1 MREITNLTPNPMIQI
16 QILKNDAVIKTLSCV
31 ESKLQSTFNR
41 AHNIAGGMWNG
52 TDVFT
57 IVVNK

>member
-1 MREITNLTPNPMIQI
+1 MIQV
-16 QILKNDAVIKTLSCV
+16 QILKNNVVIKTLLCI

-41 AHNIAGGMWNG
+41 AHNMAGGMWNG
-52 TDVFT
+52 TDEFT